1 MERLKDD
8 LDQDVI
14 DQTENTEAF
23 LLNQHKILKVKF
35 TEYEQKCL
43 THESELTLRWNK
55 EEEER
60 KRRAEE
66 EEDNKFDYTSYL
78 LETKKPPLRKGNKP
92 GIKGKGG
99 ISSTGVSKTGG
110 IGNRKA

>member
-43 THESELTLRWNK
+43 S
-55 EEEER
+55 
-60 KRRAEE
+60 
-66 EEDNKFDYTSYL
+66 
-78 LETKKPPLRKGNKP
+78 
-92 GIKGKGG
+92 
-99 ISSTGVSKTGG
+99 
-110 IGNRKA
+110 